1 MTCQHCGRDPDR
13 WHRAL
18 ALETGAPSCNFASAW
33 RAECRERHDRVL
45 RCLRLDDREDRRDF
59 IASIERAAAESAPH
73 GVTDPAAYAAE
84 VRRRLEAA
92 VLDHWK
98 RARAA
103 QAA

>member
-1 MTCQHCGRDPDR
+1 MTCAHCGRAPDR
-13 WHRAL
+13 WHKPLVL
-18 ALETGAPSCNFASAW
+18 ATGAPSCNFSSAW
-33 RAECRERHDRVL
+33 LLECRERHGRVL

-59 IASIERAAAESAPH
+59 IANIERSAAESAPP
-73 GVTDPAAYAAE
+73 GVDPAVYAAE

-92 VLDHWK
+92 VLDHWQ

>member
-1 MTCQHCGRDPDR
+1 MSCPYCGRVVDQ
-13 WHRAL
+13 WHREL
-18 ALETGAPSCNFASAW
+18 SLQTGQRSCSYSVDW
-33 RAECRERHDRVL
+33 QAECLERHKRVL

-59 IASIERAAAESAPH
+59 IANIERSAAESAPP
-73 GVTDPAAYAAE
+73 GVDPAVYAAE

-92 VLDHWK
+92 VLDHWQ